1 MQKMVKIDALEKS
14 IAKFE
19 ALMDEEGESPE
30 ILTDLSPREL
40 EISTT
45 AYNLGFDRGVNRG
58 IYETLKS
65 FRADLVRTMAADGDV
80 ADNSYDPTP

>member
-1 MQKMVKIDALEKS
+1 MVKIDALEKS

-40 EISTT
+40 EIST
-45 AYNLGFDRGVNRG
+45 
-58 IYETLKS
+58 
-65 FRADLVRTMAADGDV
+65 
-80 ADNSYDPTP
+80 